1 MAHLFTWTLAVVGL
15 CLAGC
20 ATNPTLD
27 ALIATNLSIAATH
40 PQDCEEHASRVMAHY
55 ANDDQY
61 QAQPI
66 YSCPN
71 EQQAREGICH
81 VSTLVT
87 APDNSRWVLDNG
99 AVLGDGTIAVAGVSE
114 LDNYLWAL
122 GDKPHWIGPMSMTAM
137 GLYIA
142 SVSLQH

>member
-1 MAHLFTWTLAVVGL
+1 MAHIFNGTLTLA
-15 CLAGC
+15 CIWLASC
-20 ATNPTLD
+20 ASNPTLD
-27 ALIATNLSIAATH
+27 ALIDINLSISATQ
-40 PQDCEEHASRVMAHY
+40 PRDCQEHANRVIAHY

-66 YSCPN
+66 YSCPD

-81 VSTLVT
+81 VSALIT

-99 AVLGDGTIAVAGVSE
+99 AVLGNDTIAVAGVSE
-114 LDNYLWAL
+114 LDDFLWAL
-122 GDKPHWIGPMSMTAM
+122 GDKPHWIGPTAMTGM